1 MRAGERRCH
10 HGLTMNAASLPHPNT
25 SVHRKAGWLR
35 VLAAGTAAMSGFA
48 SLDVQQRKWIF
59 QAPRSVANTGVEAP
73 ESAGLGEHWI
83 DFDSQETGQPV
94 RLHARWLAPAQPDA
108 PVLLYLHGAR
118 CDLHASTERMQRLH
132 ELGFAVLGI
141 DYRGFGRSTAALP
154 SERSACE
161 DAHAAWRWLAQR
173 HPAAQRFVYGHSLG
187 GAIAVQLASDV
198 ADVAGL
204 IVEGTFT
211 SIPEVFDTLKWHWLP
226 LRPLITQRFDSA
238 RRVAALQV
246 PLLVVHGSA
255 DRSVRPQL
263 GRALFERATSAK
275 RFVLVE
281 GGSHHDTHKLGHSQ
295 YREALRELFGLGP

>member
-1 MRAGERRCH
+1 
-10 HGLTMNAASLPHPNT
+10 MNAKALSLPNT
-25 SVHRKAGWLR
+25 SVQRKAGWWRL
-35 VLAAGTAAMSGFA
+35 LAAGAAALLGCA

-59 QAPRSVANTGVEAP
+59 QAPRAAAAPATHAHEA
-73 ESAGLGEHWI
+73 GDHWI
-83 DFDSQETGQPV
+83 DFDSAETGQPV
-94 RLHARWLAPAQPDA
+94 RLHARWLAQTRADA

-118 CDLHASTERMQRLH
+118 CDLQASAERMQRLH

-141 DYRGFGRSTAALP
+141 DYRGFGRSSAALP

-161 DAHAAWRWLAQR
+161 DAHAAWRWLASR
-173 HPAAQRFVYGHSLG
+173 HPGAQRFVYGHSLG
-187 GAIAVQLASDV
+187 GAIAVQLASVVTD
-198 ADVAGL
+198 AAGL

-226 LRPLITQRFDSA
+226 VRPLITQRFDSA
-238 RRVAALQV
+238 QRVAALQL

-263 GRALFERATSAK
+263 GRALFERATAAK

-281 GGSHHDTHKLGHSQ
+281 GGSHHDTHNVGQAQ
-295 YREALRELFGLGP
+295 YREALRELFGLVA